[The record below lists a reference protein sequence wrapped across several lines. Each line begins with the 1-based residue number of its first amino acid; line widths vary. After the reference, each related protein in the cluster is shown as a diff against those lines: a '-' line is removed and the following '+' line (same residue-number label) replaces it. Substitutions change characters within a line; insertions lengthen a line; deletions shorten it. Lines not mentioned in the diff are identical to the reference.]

1 VYFESSSGGNS
12 DNLNSAEK
20 TEKVQKGRIDTPVY
34 KLEALEIGEE
44 LVGPA
49 MVIDETQTIVLVP
62 GAKAVVT
69 RNHLVIEL

>member
-1 VYFESSSGGNS
+1 VYFESSLSGNS

-20 TEKVQKGRIDTPVY
+20 TEKVQRGRIDTPVY